1 MIVLGYS
8 GFTRDSRLPGGG
20 RSPLAKTNQGFDN
33 LFLFREGEVPFS
45 MFPLGYLGHDASAA
59 LVIDGEVVAC
69 ASEER
74 FTRIKHALNFA
85 GNTLLPKHA
94 VRYCLKKASIEI
106 EHVDVVAHYCDFQQ
120 EGVTARLNLLRPF
133 LSKENNERV
142 EASYRQLY
150 ELMLCQESVLSQFEK
165 MTGVTPRS
173 FMPVRHHEAHAA
185 SAFFVSGFDPS
196 LILTLDGTGELES
209 SLLAEGR
216 DSKIE
221 EIRRTFLPTS
231 LGTLYLMITVFLGF
245 RTLDDEY
252 KVMGLAAYGNPRR
265 YREFFESLIPLEE
278 NGGYS
283 TACVVQNGFKERL
296 IEGLGPPRLSG
307 EPIEERHAD
316 VAAAL
321 QEATERAVLH
331 TLKHGQAVTGMKQLC
346 MAGGVALNC
355 SLNGVIARSGLFKDI
370 FIQPAASDEGC
381 SVGSALYAYHRKK
394 KGATKNVKW
403 EHPYFGPSYSSGEVL
418 ESLEKY
424 RKDLSWSWRD
434 DIALAVASEVAE
446 GKVVGWFQ
454 GGMEFGPRALG
465 NRSILAD
472 PRDPGMKD
480 RVNAKVKR
488 RESFRPFAPAVIEE
502 ETKSYFDM
510 QGVRHSPFMLFAV
523 PVHETQRK
531 RIPAVTHVNGTAR
544 LQSVSR
550 ETNPLFWEVIS
561 RFGELTEVP
570 VVLNTSFNVRDEPI
584 VCSPEDAIRCFL
596 STEIDTLGIDHFLVR
611 KRQGMKTDQIP

>member
-33 LFLFREGEVPFS
+33 LLRFREGEVPFS

-74 FTRIKHALNFA
+74 FTRAKHALNLA
-85 GNTLLPKHA
+85 GNTLLPRNA
-94 VRYCLKKASIEI
+94 IRYCLKKASIEM
-106 EHVDVVAHYCDFQQ
+106 EQVDLVAHYCDFQQ
-120 EGVTARLNLLRPF
+120 EGITDRLNLLRPF
-133 LSKENNERV
+133 FSEEDIERV
-142 EASYRQLY
+142 EVSYQQLY
-150 ELMLCQESVLSQFEK
+150 ELMLCEESVLNQFEK
-165 MTGVTPRS
+165 ITGVRPKS

-185 SAFFVSGFDPS
+185 SAFFVSGFDQS

-216 DSKIE
+216 DSKIT

-231 LGTLYLMITVFLGF
+231 LGALYLIITVFLGF
-245 RTLDDEY
+245 RSLDDEY
-252 KVMGLAAYGNPRR
+252 KVMGLAAYGDPRR
-265 YREFFESLIPLEE
+265 YREFFESLVLLEE

-283 TACVVQNGFKERL
+283 TRCVVRNGFKERL
-296 IEGLGPPRLSG
+296 IEGLGSPRLSG

-316 VAAAL
+316 IAAAL
-321 QEATERAVLH
+321 QEAIERAVLH
-331 TLKHGQAVTGMKQLC
+331 TLKHGQAMTGMKRLC

-355 SLNGVIARSGLFKDI
+355 SLNGVIARSGLFEDI

-381 SVGSALYAYHRKK
+381 GVGSALYAYHCKK
-394 KGATKNVKW
+394 EGVTKNVKW
-403 EHPYFGPSYSSGEVL
+403 DHAYLGPDYSSREVL

-424 RKDLSWSWRD
+424 WSKLSWDQRD
-434 DIALAVASEVAE
+434 DIALSIARELSE

-454 GGMEFGPRALG
+454 GCMEFGPRALG

-502 ETKSYFDM
+502 EAMSYFDM
-510 QGVRHSPFMLFAV
+510 QGLRTSPFMLFAV
-523 PVHETQRK
+523 PVYEAQRK

-544 LQSVSR
+544 LQTVSR

-561 RFGELTEVP
+561 RFGELTGVP

-596 STEIDTLGIDHFLVR
+596 STEIDTLGIDRFLVR
-611 KRQGMKTDQIP
+611 KR

>member
-1 MIVLGYS
+1 MIVLGYT

-33 LFLFREGEVPFS
+33 LFRFREGEVPFS

-74 FTRIKHALNFA
+74 FTRAKHALNLA
-85 GNTLLPKHA
+85 GNTLLPRNA
-94 VRYCLKKASIEI
+94 IRYCLKKASIKMEQ
-106 EHVDVVAHYCDFQQ
+106 VDVVTHYCDFQQ
-120 EGVTARLNLLRPF
+120 KDVVGRLNLLRPF
-133 LSKENNERV
+133 LSKDEVERV
-142 EASYRQLY
+142 EASYQQLY
-150 ELMLCQESVLSQFEK
+150 ELMLCQESVLNQFEK
-165 MTGVTPRS
+165 ITGVRPKS
-173 FMPVRHHEAHAA
+173 FMPIRHHEAHAA
-185 SAFFVSGFDPS
+185 SAFFVSGFDQS

-216 DSKIE
+216 DSKIA

-231 LGTLYLMITVFLGF
+231 LGALYLLVTVFLGF
-245 RTLDDEY
+245 RSLDDEY
-252 KVMGLAAYGNPRR
+252 KVMGLAAYGDPRR
-265 YREFFESLIPLEE
+265 YREFFESSVLLEK
-278 NGGYS
+278 GGAYS
-283 TACVVQNGFKERL
+283 TPCIVRNGFKERL

-316 VAAAL
+316 IAAAL

-331 TLKHGQAVTGMKQLC
+331 TLKHAQAVTGMKHLC

-355 SLNGVIARSGLFKDI
+355 SLNGVIARSGLFEEI

-381 SVGSALYAYHRKK
+381 SVGSALHAYHCKEE
-394 KGATKNVKW
+394 GATKNVKLS
-403 EHPYFGPSYSSGEVL
+403 HAYLGPSYSSEEIL
-418 ESLEKY
+418 ETLEKY
-424 RKDLSWSWRD
+424 RSELCWERRD
-434 DIALAVASEVAE
+434 DIALAVAREVSE

-454 GGMEFGPRALG
+454 GCMEFGPRALG

-488 RESFRPFAPAVIEE
+488 RESFRPFAPAVLEGE
-502 ETKSYFDM
+502 AMSYFDM
-510 QGVRHSPFMLFAV
+510 QGLRTSPFMLFAV
-523 PVHETQRK
+523 PVHGAQRE

-544 LQSVSR
+544 LQTVSQ
-550 ETNPLFWEVIS
+550 ETNPLFWEVIL
-561 RFGELTEVP
+561 RFGELTGVP
-570 VVLNTSFNVRDEPI
+570 IVLNTSFNVRDEPI
-584 VCSPEDAIRCFL
+584 VCSPEDTIRCFL

-611 KRQGMKTDQIP
+611 KRYRIKEQP